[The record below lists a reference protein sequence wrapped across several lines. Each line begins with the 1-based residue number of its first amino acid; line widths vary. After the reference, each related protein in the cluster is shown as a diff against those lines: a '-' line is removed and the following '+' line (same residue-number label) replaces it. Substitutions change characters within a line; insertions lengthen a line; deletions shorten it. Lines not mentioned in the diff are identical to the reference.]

1 MDNKRK
7 IKNEREAV
15 NDALGIKVDV
25 DFQMMVEKEKR
36 KIPVRSWVSKA
47 IIFIDKF
54 CVAHPCRLTENMRVC
69 QKETSILE

>member
-36 KIPVRSWVSKA
+36 KIPVRSWVST
-47 IIFIDKF
+47 IVIFVDKF
-54 CVAHPCRLTENMRVC
+54 CVAHPGRLTENMCMC
-69 QKETSILE
+69 QKETSI

>member
-25 DFQMMVEKEKR
+25 DFQMLVEREKR
-36 KIPVRSWVSKA
+36 KVPVR
-47 IIFIDKF
+47 
-54 CVAHPCRLTENMRVC
+54 N
-69 QKETSILE
+69 